1 METPKRSAHKIW
13 REAKEKNLTKEET
26 KKLLVKEG
34 VIVKKSDHNTL
45 YRKVTFEIND
55 KNHDETWL
63 IGKSANFIFNPNTR
77 NGEELSDFLAGCEEI
92 TDTSHQIEKLEA
104 EKAELLE
111 ILNETFLHI
120 TPLARF
126 LKEPYQTGL
135 KSRAK
140 SIESLIQK
148 HKKCQENTPR

>member
-1 METPKRSAHKIW
+1 METPKIKAHKIW
-13 REAKEKNLTKEET
+13 LEAKEKNLTKEET

-92 TDTSHQIEKLEA
+92 TDNSHQIEKLEA
-104 EKAELLE
+104 EKKELLE
-111 ILNETFLHI
+111 ALGISLRLNKAFGANSEWI
-120 TPLARF
+120 
-126 LKEPYQTGL
+126 EVQE
-135 KSRAK
+135 
-140 SIESLIQK
+140 IESLIQK
-148 HKKCQENTPR
+148 MKKCQENTPR